1 MKFKVGDKVKVIAK
15 KHGHGFN
22 IGEIVKIEEIS
33 DRDYKCSSLEKNEL
47 WWMGEDEFTKVKFI
61 KSDLKDGD
69 IVTYRNGLKKI
80 VSGDKLCGNDLFAP
94 LRYYTEDLKDVDGE
108 EEYDIVK
115 VERSTQY
122 EEVFE
127 REEILDEVEK
137 KYLANV
143 IKPFRH
149 KIKSIMK
156 RSEYGSLCYIKI
168 CIKNGD
174 DNLSE
179 IIGGFVFKDLPI
191 TKKQIKVIAQPRGK
205 ERTEQNVDTY
215 NFKIEEVQVI
225 GNIYDNPE
233 LLGGE

>member
-15 KHGHGFN
+15 RHGHEFD
-22 IGEIVKIEEIS
+22 IGEIVRIEEVS
-33 DRDYKCSSLEKNEL
+33 DIDYKCSSLKKNEF
-47 WWMGEDEFTKVKFI
+47 WWMGEDEFVEWKFT

-69 IVTYRNGLKKI
+69 IVTQRNGLKKMVFENKLYGSNHF
-80 VSGDKLCGNDLFAP
+80 VSLT
-94 LRYYTEDLKDVDGE
+94 YYTEDLKDVDGE

-174 DNLSE
+174 AAY
-179 IIGGFVFKDLPI
+179 FPCFKENSMYKGMEPNREYTL
-191 TKKQIKVIAQPRGK
+191 K
-205 ERTEQNVDTY
+205 E
-215 NFKIEEVQVI
+215 
-225 GNIYDNPE
+225 
-233 LLGGE
+233 LGL

>member
-47 WWMGEDEFTKVKFI
+47 WWMAEDEFTKVKFI

-80 VSGDKLCGNDLFAP
+80 VSGDKLYGNDLFTS
-94 LRYYTEDLKDVDGE
+94 LRYYPEDLKDVDGE

-115 VERSTQY
+115 VERPVKY
-122 EEVFE
+122 ETLFE
-127 REEILDEVEK
+127 RKEEILDEVEK

-174 DNLSE
+174 AAY
-179 IIGGFVFKDLPI
+179 FPCFKENSMYKGMEPNRECTL
-191 TKKQIKVIAQPRGK
+191 K
-205 ERTEQNVDTY
+205 E
-215 NFKIEEVQVI
+215 
-225 GNIYDNPE
+225 
-233 LLGGE
+233 LGL

>member
-1 MKFKVGDKVKVIAK
+1 MKFKVGDKVKVIK
-15 KHGHGFN
+15 CSVDGERCKN
-22 IGEIVKIEEIS
+22 LNKVSTITEIGEHLCYPYMLKDIREPFKE
-33 DRDYKCSSLEKNEL
+33 NEL
-47 WWMGEDEFTKVKFI
+47 ALVEKQFT

-174 DNLSE
+174 AAY
-179 IIGGFVFKDLPI
+179 FPCFKENSMYKGMEPNREYSL
-191 TKKQIKVIAQPRGK
+191 K
-205 ERTEQNVDTY
+205 E
-215 NFKIEEVQVI
+215 
-225 GNIYDNPE
+225 
-233 LLGGE
+233 LGL

>member
-1 MKFKVGDKVKVIAK
+1 MEFKVGDKVRVIAK

-47 WWMGEDEFTKVKFI
+47 WWMVEDEFVKFT
-61 KSDLKDGD
+61 KADLKDGD
-69 IVTYRNGLKKI
+69 IATNRAGEKQTVSKGFLVDNFGAISLTY
-80 VSGDKLCGNDLFAP
+80 F
-94 LRYYTEDLKDVDGE
+94 TEDLKDADGLQKN
-108 EEYDIVK
+108 DIVK
-115 VERSTQY
+115 VERPVKY
-122 EEVFE
+122 ETVFE
-127 REEILDEVEK
+127 REEVLDETEK

-174 DNLSE
+174 AAY
-179 IIGGFVFKDLPI
+179 FPCFKENSMYKGMEPNREYTL
-191 TKKQIKVIAQPRGK
+191 K
-205 ERTEQNVDTY
+205 E
-215 NFKIEEVQVI
+215 
-225 GNIYDNPE
+225 
-233 LLGGE
+233 LGL